1 MIYRYDDDKIITY
14 DVGNKVY
21 IFYFKVTFSKV
32 WKFIAFKSIE
42 DISLIKDSCLL
53 MWIKYLNS
61 KYKFVIQIKICE
73 YKKTYIIDYQK
84 ISLSRPKSYLR
95 NSKVS
100 SFQQYKR
107 GTIICVI
114 KLVNHWISY

>member
-1 MIYRYDDDKIITY
+1 MMMIKLCITY

-42 DISLIKDSCLL
+42 DIYLIKDSCLL

-73 YKKTYIIDYQK
+73 YKKIYIYYQK
-84 ISLSRPKSYLR
+84 ISLSRPKNYLR
-95 NSKVS
+95 NSKVFS
-100 SFQQYKR
+100 STR
-107 GTIICVI
+107 GVP
-114 KLVNHWISY
+114 